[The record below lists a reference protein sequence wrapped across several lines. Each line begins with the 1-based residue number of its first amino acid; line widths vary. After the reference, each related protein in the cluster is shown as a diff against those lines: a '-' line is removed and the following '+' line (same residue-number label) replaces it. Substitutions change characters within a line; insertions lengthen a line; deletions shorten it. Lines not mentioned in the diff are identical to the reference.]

1 MGGVLDPVG
10 KGNNYSDLKGI
21 ARLRP
26 GTPEIAICA
35 RWRINAFSDV
45 LGNSYE
51 QEVARLNE
59 FASVEQGQA
68 GFVAYWGETPVG
80 TCLLVPKEIEPCQPV
95 TPWLAGL
102 FVAGEFRGRGL
113 GKALVNAA
121 EQEARQQGN
130 GQIYLYADDEAE
142 PLYHKLGWT
151 VAERD
156 VWQGVPTV
164 LMSKRLA
171 FQPKYD

>member
-1 MGGVLDPVG
+1 MAGVLDPMGRG
-10 KGNNYSDLKGI
+10 KNHDDLKSI
-21 ARLRP
+21 ARLRSN
-26 GTPEIAICA
+26 TPEIAICA
-35 RWRINAFSDV
+35 RWRIDAFSDV

-51 QEVARLNE
+51 QELARLNE
-59 FASVEQGQA
+59 FASVEHEQA
-68 GFVAYWGETPVG
+68 GFVAYWGETPAG
-80 TCLLVPKEIEPCQPV
+80 TCLLAPKEIEPCHPV
-95 TPWLAGL
+95 TPWLASL

-113 GKALVNAA
+113 GRALVSAV
-121 EQEARQQGN
+121 EQEARKLGN
-130 GQIYLYADDEAE
+130 DQIYLYTDEAE

-171 FQPKYD
+171 FQPKYA